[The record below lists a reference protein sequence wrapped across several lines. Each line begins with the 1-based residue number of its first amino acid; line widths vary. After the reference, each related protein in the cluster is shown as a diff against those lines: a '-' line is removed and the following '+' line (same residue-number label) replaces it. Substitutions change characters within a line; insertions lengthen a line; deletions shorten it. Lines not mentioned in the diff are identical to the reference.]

1 MTDRRRWAV
10 LVTGMAAMTAS
21 CALQFGLP
29 FLIPALR
36 ADGLTLAQAGV
47 VASAPVAGLLVT
59 LIAWGAAA
67 DRWGERWVMTI
78 GLGVAGLILLVAVGV
93 AGVVPLAVCLFL
105 AGASGAA
112 VQASSG
118 RLILRWF
125 AARER
130 GLAMGMR
137 QTSLPLGVAIAALTL
152 PVLSRPSAL
161 GFLAALCLFA
171 SASAALIVR
180 DPTMPAAAPAGR
192 VADAGR
198 AVDDVRVADA
208 GGAVDGVRVADG
220 RRDDAEH
227 VARVGSS
234 PYRTAVLWRIHAASA
249 LLVVPQVTVAT
260 FALVY
265 LVDDHGWPAGGA
277 GRLLAAGQVGG
288 ALARLVAGWWS
299 DRIGARLRPMRH
311 AALAI
316 AAVLVVLAAGTNAAA
331 AVVALLAAGVMTVSP
346 NGLAFTAVA
355 ERAGAAWAG
364 RAMGVQNTA
373 QSLVGTVTVP
383 VMAAVIGA
391 AGYGIAFA
399 ATIVFPLAAAA
410 VIPVAAERARPALSS
425 PPHA

>member
-1 MTDRRRWAV
+1 MVA
-10 LVTGMAAMTAS
+10 LTAS

-47 VASAPVAGLLVT
+47 VAASPVAGMLVT

-78 GLGVAGLILLVAVGV
+78 GLGGAGLILLGTIGV
-93 AGVVPLAVCLFL
+93 AEMAPLAVCLFL
-105 AGASGAA
+105 AGASGGAA
-112 VQASSG
+112 QASSG

-130 GLAMGMR
+130 GLAMGLR
-137 QTSLPLGVAIAALTL
+137 QASLPLGVAIAALTL
-152 PVLSRPSAL
+152 PVLSRSFAL

-171 SASAALIVR
+171 SASAALVVR
-180 DPTMPAAAPAGR
+180 DPPMPAAGP
-192 VADAGR
+192 AGR
-198 AVDDVRVADA
+198 AVDAA
-208 GGAVDGVRVADG
+208 GAVDAERLVGAARGDAERVAG
-220 RRDDAEH
+220 A
-227 VARVGSS
+227 GS

-265 LVDDHGWPAGGA
+265 LVDDHGWAAGGA
-277 GRLLAAGQVGG
+277 GRLLAATQVGG
-288 ALARLVAGWWS
+288 ALARLAAGWWS

-311 AALAI
+311 VALAI
-316 AAVLVVLAAGTNAAA
+316 AVVLALLSAGPNAAA
-331 AVVALLAAGVMTVSP
+331 VAALLAAGIMTVSP

-355 ERAGAAWAG
+355 ERAGGAWAG

-373 QSLVGTVTVP
+373 QSLVGTATVP
-383 VMAAVIGA
+383 VMATVIGA
-391 AGYGIAFA
+391 AGYGVAFA
-399 ATIVFPLAAAA
+399 ATIAFPLAAAA
-410 VIPVAAERARPALSS
+410 VIPVAAERD
-425 PPHA
+425 PPTPSAPPQV